1 MVNFLLKIH
10 AYFYGLNDRK
20 HYKGKNNLMWILTN
34 LMSYISEWIVC
45 KIIIIRNMLGFMPY
59 TKSSKEDELI
69 VSMTSYPARIENV
82 WMVIDSILRQTIKP
96 SHFQI
101 WLSEENF
108 PGKEMD
114 LPKKLLKYKQYGLEI
129 CWTKDDLG
137 PHKKYL
143 YAFLKYPNKC
153 VITID
158 DDLYY
163 RKDMLEKLWKL
174 HLEFPNA
181 VCGHRGGVVN
191 PLELYNKWNGK
202 YIAKRP
208 SHQYYLTGCGGI
220 IYPVFL
226 FDLRLLNNI
235 SSIRRTS
242 LYTDD
247 LWMKAMELS
256 NNIPVVI
263 GEYYCNPPTLPH
275 SKKNA
280 LMNKNCS
287 EKKGRNDLS
296 WEALN
301 KEYNINKILNDL
313 QAKIN

>member
-114 LPKKLLKYKQYGLEI
+114 LPKKLLKYKQYGLL
-129 CWTKDDLG
+129 D
-137 PHKKYL
+137 
-143 YAFLKYPNKC
+143 
-153 VITID
+153 
-158 DDLYY
+158 
-163 RKDMLEKLWKL
+163 
-174 HLEFPNA
+174 
-181 VCGHRGGVVN
+181 
-191 PLELYNKWNGK
+191 
-202 YIAKRP
+202 
-208 SHQYYLTGCGGI
+208 
-220 IYPVFL
+220 
-226 FDLRLLNNI
+226 
-235 SSIRRTS
+235 
-242 LYTDD
+242 
-247 LWMKAMELS
+247 
-256 NNIPVVI
+256 
-263 GEYYCNPPTLPH
+263 
-275 SKKNA
+275 
-280 LMNKNCS
+280 
-287 EKKGRNDLS
+287 
-296 WEALN
+296 
-301 KEYNINKILNDL
+301 
-313 QAKIN
+313 